1 MHLPRLA
8 ALLAVTL
15 GAAHAEAKG
24 DGPRWA
30 GSSIGVS
37 NTVSA
42 LTLDP
47 SAEPDYNP
55 FYAVSVSLAPR
66 WRFTSWL
73 SMSAAVAATHEITDA
88 DGHTYQNETRLSD
101 TTLSI
106 GVSGVEV
113 PGLGID
119 VTGGLKAIFP
129 TSLGSRAQ
137 TLQVGLSPS
146 LGLSKRFG
154 LLEGLT
160 LGYGAALRVNAHEYT
175 TSAREAPLIASCRGI
190 ECVEFL
196 NTGVRNSQFLTQN
209 SFSVSL
215 GLTTW
220 LGLSTSL
227 GVYTSHLYP
236 GQTAPEVSLVPVAPT
251 DTRYLVRY
259 GLGARVGPFAG
270 LTTSIGASAFSPQR
284 APNAD
289 YYAPYF
295 NRYTQLTIDL
305 SFDLSKL
312 VSSEDKG

>member
-8 ALLAVTL
+8 ALLAICL
-15 GAAHAEAKG
+15 GAAHAEAKD

-30 GSSIGVS
+30 GSALGVS
-37 NTVSA
+37 HTVSA

-55 FYAVSVSLAPR
+55 FYAVSLSVAPR

-73 SMSAAVAATHEITDA
+73 SMSAAVAATHEVTDA
-88 DGHTYQNETRLSD
+88 DGHTNHDETRLSD

-106 GVSGVEV
+106 GLSGVELPWV
-113 PGLGID
+113 GIG
-119 VTGGLKAIFP
+119 VSGGLKAIFP

-146 LGLSKRFG
+146 LALSKRFG

-160 LGYGAALRVNAHEYT
+160 LGYGTALRVNAHEYT
-175 TSAREAPLIASCRGI
+175 TSARETPRIASCRGI
-190 ECVEFL
+190 ECAEFL

-215 GLTTW
+215 GLTKW

-227 GVYTSHLYP
+227 GIYTSHLYP
-236 GQTAPEVSLVPVAPT
+236 GQTAPEVSFVPVAPT
-251 DTRYLVRY
+251 DTRYAIRY
-259 GLGARVGPFAG
+259 GLGARLGPFAG
-270 LTTSIGASAFSPQR
+270 LTTSIGASAFNPQR
-284 APNAD
+284 APNAT

-305 SFDLSKL
+305 SFDLSSV
-312 VSSEDKG
+312 VSSKDKG